1 MWSLPNG
8 GKMNRRIR
16 IIVAALCVFAVS
28 LVPSVAGAQD
38 NEATQG
44 EATQE
49 TLPESTSEVLTVGTE
64 SETTTDSE
72 EGAEVV
78 EPTEPSSGTEAST
91 TSSDQG
97 TTEVAASSFTAVASS
112 KVTAK
117 KKKRASA
124 SRKCSTSGRASA
136 SQLVQERAPVAAG
149 CTRNSGGA
157 SPIVL
162 PDGTTLTFVETS
174 QGEVT
179 FTVSGG
185 SGSFTGTI
193 FVKGGP
199 ESLGP
204 GFACVFNGATS
215 GTCHAHVNPN
225 NGKFYGVSHIDA
237 CPGQFVPPGNTP
249 GNNPGSN
256 KGGGGKKDGGDQADK
271 PRRSP
276 AAAGA
281 AVAAQPGDELPFTG
295 QPILWLLLLGSGL
308 LGSGAALRLTRRD

>member
-1 MWSLPNG
+1 
-8 GKMNRRIR
+8 MNRRMR
-16 IIVAALCVFAVS
+16 IIVAAVSMFAVC

-38 NEATQG
+38 DEATQE

-49 TLPESTSEVLTVGTE
+49 TLPGSTSEVQTAGTE
-64 SETTTDSE
+64 SETTTSDSE
-72 EGAEVV
+72 DAEAV

-91 TSSDQG
+91 ASTDQS
-97 TTEVAASSFTAVASS
+97 TTEVAASSFTNVASS
-112 KVTAK
+112 NVRAT

-136 SQLVQERAPVAAG
+136 SQLVQGRAPPAAG
-149 CTRNSGGA
+149 CSRLDGTGTGQ
-157 SPIVL
+157 IIL
-162 PDGTTLTFVETS
+162 PDGTTLTFTETS

-185 SGSFTGTI
+185 SGAFTGTI

-199 ESLGP
+199 DSP
-204 GFACVFNGATS
+204 GFACTFTNATS
-215 GTCHAHVNPN
+215 GTCHTPVNPN
-225 NGKFYGVSHIDA
+225 NGKLYGVSHIDA

-249 GNNPGSN
+249 GNNPGTQ
-256 KGGGGKKDGGDQADK
+256 GGGGKKDGGDQADK

-281 AVAAQPGDELPFTG
+281 AVAAEPGDQLPFTG
-295 QPILWLLLLGSGL
+295 LPVVWLLLLGSGL
-308 LGSGAALRLTRRD
+308 FGSGAALRLARRD